1 MYYRESGYYKT
12 NYKSDM
18 GLYPLPI
25 SRFSAFALLV
35 LFFIAAPLVM
45 TEYYLTLLSLVAI
58 ATVGALGLNILLGYA
73 GQLSIGHAAFMSVG
87 A

>member
-58 ATVGALGLNILLGYA
+58 ATVGALGSPAVIAL
-73 GQLSIGHAAFMSVG
+73 
-87 A
+87 